1 MQQAG
6 IGIDI
11 GASKIVVSM
20 CKNDKAEIILNQEGG
35 RSSLFCLGFN
45 NKERLF
51 GVAAEGQFTVTPEN
65 TIHGRDVKY
74 VIGSEP
80 SDIYKKV
87 WDPHMVDYDG
97 DLRFSVEYKN
107 EKWLLHPEHVLT
119 MLLNKIKTEIEIS
132 TKLTVMKA
140 VITVPAMFNSAQ
152 RFAIKNAVLA
162 AGIEVERM
170 INDSTAVAITY
181 NLERHNGDNK
191 NILVFDMGEFCLDVA
206 VVSLSGNL
214 VDVKS
219 CGGSLE
225 IGGHTFVLRLVEH
238 FTQEFEDEKKIKIS
252 NDKQMMARLCI
263 ACEKFKKMLSATFEA
278 SYFIESFY
286 KGEPYELKMSRNTF
300 ERICKDIFHSI
311 SHKVLEVVRASQCI
325 PNEIIIVGNGSRIPM
340 IEKMLS
346 DYSDYCQISKVLNYE
361 ESVAIGA
368 AYLAARTTSNTWKIK
383 RLEVKE
389 CMSLSVNVLLDEP
402 ISKGILTVIKAK
414 KQFPVIGEATYG
426 YDGSMKL
433 IFKQGS
439 KKFGI
444 VPINENF
451 LIDIQAN
458 MDENGLLMINLIH
471 HNGQVNILNHQSS
484 SEQKI
489 KEIQTKEEVFQKH
502 EFEYKKAMELKND
515 LEKSCLGYKR
525 TINSKEMKNIL
536 NDMEISEASNFC
548 QNLLLWI
555 DDLAHPEIGILNQKR
570 EELEEKCGKIIEL
583 GKFKKEFDHAN
594 LLLEQNDCQE
604 AFSVFI
610 SLKNR
615 FAKYITYEQQYDLQV
630 KCARSLFG
638 MKNYQKCVTELD
650 DIFHKLDHDT
660 QVALCIDVLRSRGLC
675 YFAMEK
681 YDKALSDFGT
691 VLKHRVDLGLENMHK
706 QCEVKV
712 MLQKINQEIERARKL
727 TPLFRITESNKILND
742 LLSSE
747 DLRFL
752 INNGNDLRGQIHLML
767 AANNIKIKCYELAI
781 QDCNHALK
789 YSENHIEIWKH
800 RVECFLELKKL
811 EDAQSDIDALETIPE
826 FNRDRLKDLKRKL
839 EGIRYEEFKSKFE
852 NFLEKESYDLAS
864 NVLQRVKV
872 DNLEKTHKLDYYC
885 KAALL
890 NFYQRKFSQ
899 SIENCTKA
907 LNISKKHYDA
917 FEIRARCHAA
927 LDEFEN
933 VIKDC
938 EAAMKISTDDNF
950 YIKELKKNAEIELE
964 KRKKA
969 PGFISSIKN
978 RFFGSWEQP
987 SLPNI
992 RPSPEN
998 NTESDADAAGQQS
1011 DEKNDVPH
1019 YAKETEASKRKKKEK
1034 FCNECHVHETK
1045 SDSDVDMETFEK
1057 L

>member
-11 GASKIVVSM
+11 GASKIVVSI

-51 GVAAEGQFTVTPEN
+51 GVAAEGQFTVSPEN

-87 WDPHMVDYDG
+87 WDPHIVEYGSDS
-97 DLRFSVEYKN
+97 RFSV
-107 EKWLLHPEHVLT
+107 
-119 MLLNKIKTEIEIS
+119 
-132 TKLTVMKA
+132 
-140 VITVPAMFNSAQ
+140 
-152 RFAIKNAVLA
+152 
-162 AGIEVERM
+162 
-170 INDSTAVAITY
+170 D
-181 NLERHNGDNK
+181 
-191 NILVFDMGEFCLDVA
+191 
-206 VVSLSGNL
+206 
-214 VDVKS
+214 
-219 CGGSLE
+219 LE

-238 FTQEFEDEKKIKIS
+238 FIQEFEDEKKIKIRH
-252 NDKQMMARLCI
+252 DKQMMARLLI

-389 CMSLSVNVLLDEP
+389 CMSLTVNVHLDEP
-402 ISKGILTVIKAK
+402 ISKGTLTLVKAQK
-414 KQFPVIGEATYG
+414 HYPVTGEATYG

-439 KKFGI
+439 KIFGI

-471 HNGQVNILNHQSS
+471 DNGQVNILNHQSS

-489 KEIQTKEEVFQKH
+489 KEIQNKEEVFQKH

-525 TINSKEMKNIL
+525 TINSKEMKDIL
-536 NDMEISEASNFC
+536 TDMEISEALNFC
-548 QNLLLWI
+548 KKLLLWI
-555 DDLAHPEIGILNQKR
+555 DDLAHPEIDILEKKR
-570 EELEEKCGKIIEL
+570 KELEEKCGKIIEL
-583 GKFKKEFDHAN
+583 GKFKKELDHAN
-594 LLLEQNDCQE
+594 LLLDQNDCQE
-604 AFSVFI
+604 AFSI
-610 SLKNR
+610 LTSLKKR
-615 FAKYITYEQQYDLQV
+615 FSKYITDDQQILLQF
-630 KCARSLFG
+630 KCAKSLFG
-638 MKNYQKCVTELD
+638 MKKYEKCVAELD

-660 QVALCIDVLRSRGLC
+660 QVARCIEVLRFRGLC
-675 YFAMEK
+675 HFNM
-681 YDKALSDFGT
+681 DHFDQALSDIET
-691 VLKHRVDLGLENMHK
+691 VLKFDLDSFMETK
-706 QCEVKV
+706 RKECEVQVK
-712 MLQKINQEIERARKL
+712 LRKINEKIEQARKL
-727 TPLFRITESNKILND
+727 TPLFRITESNKILNE

-747 DLRFL
+747 DLQFL
-752 INNGNDLRGQIHLML
+752 IKNGNDLRGQIHLML
-767 AANNIKIKCYELAI
+767 AANNIKRKCYELAI

-789 YSENHIEIWKH
+789 YSENHSEIWKL

-811 EDAQSDIDALETIPE
+811 EDAQSDIDSLETIPE

-839 EGIRYEEFKSKFE
+839 EGIRYEEIKSKFE
-852 NFLEKESYDLAS
+852 NYLEKESYDLAS

-890 NFYQRKFSQ
+890 NFHQKKFTQ

-938 EAAMKISTDDNF
+938 EAAMKISTEDKF
-950 YIKELKKNAEIELE
+950 FIKVLKKDAEIALE
-964 KRKKA
+964 KRKKETT
-969 PGFISSIKN
+969 GFISSIKN
-978 RFFGSWEQP
+978 RLFGSWEQP
-987 SLPNI
+987 SLPYI
-992 RPSPEN
+992 RPPPEN
-998 NTESDADAAGQQS
+998 NSESAADAAGQQS
-1011 DEKNDVPH
+1011 NEKNDVPH

-1034 FCNECHVHETK
+1034 YCKENPEHETK
-1045 SDSDVDMETFEK
+1045 YDSDVDMDTFEE